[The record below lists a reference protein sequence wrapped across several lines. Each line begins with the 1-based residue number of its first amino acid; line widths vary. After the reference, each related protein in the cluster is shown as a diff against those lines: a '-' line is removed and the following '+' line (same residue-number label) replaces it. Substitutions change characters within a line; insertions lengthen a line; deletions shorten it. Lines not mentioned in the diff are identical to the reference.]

1 MSGDTVGSAMDSL
14 FLLAGGLGFARLG
27 WGGLARRRAA
37 APSQAGADA
46 AAMPPPA
53 PSTAWQIF
61 SILIL
66 LFGGFIALCGLMLGL
81 SLILPGNAA

>member
-14 FLLAGGLGFARLG
+14 FLVAGGLGFARLG
-27 WGGLARRRAA
+27 WIGVNRRRPA

-53 PSTAWQIF
+53 RSTAWQIF
-61 SILIL
+61 SALLL
-66 LFGGFIALCGLMLGL
+66 LFGGFVALCGLILAL
-81 SLILPGNAA
+81 SLLFPGNAS